1 MKKLNVSVNGY
12 CNVNKETLRKRM
24 FALFARRPCK
34 KEAKCRDTSKFKLS
48 MAKSRTTFKPG
59 QSGNPE
65 GRRKGVPNK
74 ISREIKN
81 IIQDSGPDYLSLLFE
96 RASKELANRKEKNFH
111 ATRIVA
117 AFVLRTIPSLKHIA
131 VQADIRQE
139 IRQRIETLSES
150 DLVQQ
155 AEVILGK
162 YQPPEDE

>member
-1 MKKLNVSVNGY
+1 
-12 CNVNKETLRKRM
+12 
-24 FALFARRPCK
+24 
-34 KEAKCRDTSKFKLS
+34 

>member
-1 MKKLNVSVNGY
+1 MALPCLQGFPVKKRRNAEILLNLSSV
-12 CNVNKETLRKRM
+12 
-24 FALFARRPCK
+24 
-34 KEAKCRDTSKFKLS
+34 

-74 ISREIKN
+74 ISRELKN
-81 IIQDSGPDYLSLLFE
+81 IIQDNGPDYLSLLFE